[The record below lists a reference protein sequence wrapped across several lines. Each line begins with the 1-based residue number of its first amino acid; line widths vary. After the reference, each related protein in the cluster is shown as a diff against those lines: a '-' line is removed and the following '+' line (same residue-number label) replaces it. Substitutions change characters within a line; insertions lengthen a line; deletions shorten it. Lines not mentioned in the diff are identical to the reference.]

1 MVSSILRAFAAF
13 AHEPRND
20 SAQKCSERRAG
31 GIYEHIGDK
40 AGAPGDKILND
51 LVRDRGEGADGK
63 RNGKAVT
70 AARRRVRGSAAP
82 EKQHAADDVSIP
94 SSPNSHR
101 CAVLRSSFSDIA
113 GSPAPERKAFT
124 FSSRPPLSA
133 PETAAG

>member
-63 RNGKAVT
+63 RNGKA
-70 AARRRVRGSAAP
+70 RDG
-82 EKQHAADDVSIP
+82 
-94 SSPNSHR
+94 
-101 CAVLRSSFSDIA
+101 
-113 GSPAPERKAFT
+113 G
-124 FSSRPPLSA
+124 
-133 PETAAG
+133 TAAGAGKRSARKAARSR